1 MFARTVSMRLK
12 ANAVADFNRT
22 IENDV
27 NPILRQRKGFQ
38 DEIVLVTPNG
48 AEAIGISIWDSKESA
63 EAYNRETYPQVQK
76 FLSKV
81 TEGTPQVQNYEVPIS
96 TLLQRSARGGSGA

>member
-12 ANAVADFNRT
+12 ANAVSDFNRT

-38 DEIVLVTPNG
+38 HEIVLVTPNG
-48 AEAIGISIWDSKESA
+48 AEAIGISIWDTKDSA
-63 EAYNRETYPQVQK
+63 EEYNREAYPQVQRL
-76 FLSKV
+76 LSKV
-81 TEGTPQVQNYEVPIS
+81 TEGTPLVQTYDVPIS
-96 TLLQRSARGGSGA
+96 TILQKSARGGGGA